1 MTVLNFLIPEILLIT
16 SILVLLMVGVF
27 IKNSFE
33 IIYRS
38 SIFLTLLILLLI
50 LTSDIK
56 DIKIFNDSFV
66 IDDFSIYLKILIL
79 LSTFFIFLISQRYI
93 TDINNNKF
101 EYPIIVLLSILGMFF
116 MVSSNDLILF
126 YLGLELQSLSLYIL
140 ASIDRDN
147 LRSTES
153 GVKYFVLS
161 ALSSG
166 LLLYGCSLL
175 YGFTGSTNF
184 ELIAD
189 QLNKENTGA
198 VFAMVFIL
206 VGLAFKVSAVPFHM
220 WTPDVYEGAP
230 TSITSYFAVVPK
242 VAGLALLIKF
252 MFVPFSNILLEW
264 QTIIIFISIA
274 SMILGAVAAM
284 IQKNL
289 KRLLAY
295 SSIGHIGYLLIG
307 LASANFQGIKGLII
321 YVTINQ
327 SSHIFWALIFIYI
340 WAGPH
345 HLLYSALPE
354 WAQNLGVAFSVML
367 IAPSWGGMIN
377 GLLTLRG
384 AWDKVR
390 VDPVLKFM
398 VVAITGYGMATFEGP
413 MLSLKNVNAIA
424 HFSDWIIAHVHVGA
438 LAWNGFLTFGMIYW
452 LVPRLFKTKLYL
464 IRILVLYLLFSL
476 SPLTKNHISNL

>member
-1 MTVLNFLIPEILLIT
+1 MINNFSIILPEIFLSLSVF
-16 SILVLLMVGVF
+16 SILMIGVF
-27 IKNSFE
+27 IKDSFNLVFNLTLM
-33 IIYRS
+33 IILITITIVLTS
-38 SIFLTLLILLLI
+38 PSNKEKIFL
-50 LTSDIK
+50 
-56 DIKIFNDSFV
+56 DSF
-66 IDDFSIYLKILIL
+66 IRDAFSNYFKILIL
-79 LSTFFIFLISQRYI
+79 LSSLFVLNSSKKFIIDNKL
-93 TDINNNKF
+93 DKF
-101 EYPIIVLLSILGMFF
+101 EYPIIILLSILGMFF

-153 GVKYFVLS
+153 GIKYFVLS

-184 ELIAD
+184 EVIAN
-189 QLNKENTGA
+189 QLNKDNTGA

-284 IQKNL
+284 VQKNF

-295 SSIGHIGYLLIG
+295 SSIGHIGYALAGVATGAISGYQSAIVYISIYVIMNIGAFSCLYLLKKDEQYKENISDLSGISKKHPLLAISLLIILFS
-307 LASANFQGIKGLII
+307 LAGVPPLGGFFAKFYVFVAVLEKEMYALAII
-321 YVTINQ
+321 
-327 SSHIFWALIFIYI
+327 
-340 WAGPH
+340 
-345 HLLYSALPE
+345 
-354 WAQNLGVAFSVML
+354 
-367 IAPSWGGMIN
+367 
-377 GLLTLRG
+377 GLLTTVMS
-384 AWDKVR
+384 AFYY
-390 VDPVLKFM
+390 LKIIKTIYFDDSISSFESTKNRSAQ
-398 VVAITGYGMATFEGP
+398 VSVFASCTILITF
-413 MLSLKNVNAIA
+413 
-424 HFSDWIIAHVHVGA
+424 
-438 LAWNGFLTFGMIYW
+438 FLYPSFLNN
-452 LVPRLFKTKLYL
+452 LVS
-464 IRILVLYLLFSL
+464 LLFVS
-476 SPLTKNHISNL
+476 

>member
-1 MTVLNFLIPEILLIT
+1 MINNLNIMLPEIFLSLSILSILLI
-16 SILVLLMVGVF
+16 GVF
-27 IKNSFE
+27 KKKSFNLIFNLTSL
-33 IIYRS
+33 IIIVTIS
-38 SIFLTLLILLLI
+38 IIITNPNNLEKIFL
-50 LTSDIK
+50 
-56 DIKIFNDSFV
+56 DSFTR
-66 IDDFSIYLKILIL
+66 DAFSNYFKILIL
-79 LSTFFIFLISQRYI
+79 ISTLFVLNSSKGFIIDNKL
-93 TDINNNKF
+93 DKF

-184 ELIAD
+184 EAIAN
-189 QLNKENTGA
+189 QLTKENSGA

-230 TSITSYFAVVPK
+230 TSITSFFAVVPK

-284 IQKNL
+284 IQKNF

-295 SSIGHIGYLLIG
+295 SSIGHIGYALAGVATGAVSGYQSSVVYISIYVIMNIGAFSCLYLLRKDGEYKENISDLSGISKKHPLLAISLLIILFS
-307 LASANFQGIKGLII
+307 LAGVPPLGGFFAKFYVFVAVLEKEMYALAII
-321 YVTINQ
+321 
-327 SSHIFWALIFIYI
+327 
-340 WAGPH
+340 
-345 HLLYSALPE
+345 
-354 WAQNLGVAFSVML
+354 
-367 IAPSWGGMIN
+367 
-377 GLLTLRG
+377 GLLTTVMS
-384 AWDKVR
+384 AFYY
-390 VDPVLKFM
+390 LKIIKTIYFDDSL
-398 VVAITGYGMATFEGP
+398 ITFEP
-413 MLSLKNVNAIA
+413 PKNMTAQISVFVSCTILITFFLYPSVLNNLVNNI
-424 HFSDWIIAHVHVGA
+424 FVG
-438 LAWNGFLTFGMIYW
+438 
-452 LVPRLFKTKLYL
+452 
-464 IRILVLYLLFSL
+464 
-476 SPLTKNHISNL
+476 